1 MAKRTREQLAEVR
14 STARHYLYMT
24 NNNPQLAWN
33 EYIKAHLLSG
43 KSFSPIGHTLKDFV
57 QESEVIT
64 REQSEREAFF
74 LQCDKERESAKTTAT
89 ATETDAQFMARL
101 LTLPKQTVV
110 DAWQQYKTTTY
121 KDAVLE
127 FCMAYGA
134 QDAQGIRW
142 QTVSQL
148 REVIN

>member
-74 LQCDKERESAKTTAT
+74 LQCDKEREAAKHTT
-89 ATETDAQFMARL
+89 TETDAQFMSRL
-101 LTLPKQTVV
+101 LTLPKEAIM
-110 DAWQQYKTTTY
+110 DAWQQYKTTSY

-127 FCMAYGA
+127 LYMAHGA
-134 QDAQGIRW
+134 QDATGIHW
-142 QTVSQL
+142 QTVSKL
-148 REVIN
+148 REVIQ